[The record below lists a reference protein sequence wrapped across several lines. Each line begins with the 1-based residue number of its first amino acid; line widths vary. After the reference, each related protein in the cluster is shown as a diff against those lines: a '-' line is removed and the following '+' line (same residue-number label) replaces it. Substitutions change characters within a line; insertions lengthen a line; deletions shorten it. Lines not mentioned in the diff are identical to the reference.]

1 MSAAVAL
8 TLNLPFNFSGM
19 IFNYMKSNLSR
30 TDKNFKRF
38 WMYPRFIQALLDV
51 KLPDLEK
58 LKKDIMVLE
67 HMDHLTLNRLNVYR
81 GINENERPPY
91 KGPLGHMGDENYVAA
106 GNNRW
111 RNDDSDSATENMGKY
126 LGQRKED
133 MIFVRKK

>member
-1 MSAAVAL
+1 MSATVAL

-30 TDKNFKRF
+30 TDKNFKKF

-67 HMDHLTLNRLNVYR
+67 HMDRLTLNRLNVYR
-81 GINENERPPY
+81 GIAENERPPY
-91 KGPLGHMGDENYVAA
+91 KGPFGHIIDENYVAPD
-106 GNNRW
+106 NDRW
-111 RNDDSDSATENMGKY
+111 RHDDSWS
-126 LGQRKED
+126 
-133 MIFVRKK
+133 